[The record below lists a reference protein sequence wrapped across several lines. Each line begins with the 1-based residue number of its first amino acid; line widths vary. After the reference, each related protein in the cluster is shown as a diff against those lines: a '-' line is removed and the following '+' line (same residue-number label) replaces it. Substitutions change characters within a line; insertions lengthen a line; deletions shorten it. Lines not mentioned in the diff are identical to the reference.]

1 MPGVFIRDKKYRVDA
16 LQTCPADRPLIV
28 QFCANDPEIFLSAV
42 TISMEEIEFDAVD
55 LNLGCPQVIA
65 KRGHFGSFLQDEW
78 ELLTKMVSTVH
89 QNINI
94 PITVKVR
101 VFPEVEKTVRYAQML
116 ESAGAQMITV
126 HGRTREQ
133 KGPLTGLADW
143 EQVAAVKKAVK
154 VPVIANG
161 NIQTLGDVERCL
173 EVTGVEGV
181 MSAEG
186 HLTNPAI
193 FAGLNPPVWEMCLEY
208 LQFVQQYPCPLSFVR
223 GHIFKMLHHVFQIRT
238 NFDLREVIAKSHSL
252 DEFKSAVEEV
262 RNRYIQYQEGV
273 LQFKQPEE
281 LEIFN
286 LKYPP
291 WICQPYVRPPPEVYL
306 EKMRKLAEEERR
318 EREERLKC
326 EGEKRNVEE
335 GEETIQLS
343 KKKQKKLE
351 RNPRKEFSKGREN
364 NKLCCGLSCNN
375 PCSLKCSNLMCRRC
389 CKEKA
394 FKEDLDCEGHRVF
407 IKSNREKAKL
417 RSKEVNRED
426 DTDTAENTSE
436 NIDSATDADYIE

>member
-1 MPGVFIRDKKYRVDA
+1 MFHSGVFIRDKKYRA
-16 LQTCPADRPLIV
+16 ES
-28 QFCANDPEIFLSAV
+28 PETFLSAV
-42 TISMEEIEFDAVD
+42 TMSMEEIEFDVVV

-306 EKMRKLAEEERR
+306 EKMRRLAEEERR

-343 KKKQKKLE
+343 KKKQKKME
-351 RNPRKEFSKGREN
+351 RNPRKAFSKGREN
-364 NKLCCGLSCNN
+364 TTLCCGLSCSN
-375 PCSLKCSNLMCRRC
+375 PCSLKCSNLMCRKC

-394 FKEDLDCEGHRVF
+394 FKEILDCEGHRVF
-407 IKSNREKAKL
+407 IRSNREKAKL
-417 RSKEVNRED
+417 RNKEVNRED
-426 DTDTAENTSE
+426 KTDAAENTNE
-436 NIDSATDADYIE
+436 NINSTTDADLIA